1 MRRLP
6 LSSDTLWLVGICAAR
21 LGSASSYL
29 AYAGVLPLLQAEW
42 GMSATAAGSISSA
55 FLFGFAISLVVLSAL
70 ADRVG
75 ARRIFLWATAA
86 TAVTTAFIPLFARS
100 YLSGLLLFTLL
111 ALVNGGTYTP
121 GIMLVAD
128 RFPPERRGN
137 AIGWFLAAASLGYA
151 VSLALT
157 GLLVS
162 VVGWRGAFWALTL
175 GPLMATVVS
184 VLTLRGAREGTVAS
198 GFGSLSLAEGFFKNR
213 AALLIM
219 TGYTFHSW
227 EVLGMWAWTPAFLT
241 AALAL
246 QGRELVGAT
255 GLGASLSAIFH
266 VMGLVATGA
275 GGSLS
280 DRWGR
285 TAVILTMLAISGLC
299 SFTFGWLVTAPL
311 LVLLVV
317 GVIYAFSAI
326 GDSPVFSTGFTEVV
340 DARILG
346 SALAVRSLAGIG
358 AGALATLA
366 FGRVLDLTNP
376 LGSAPR
382 YPVWGWAFSVLGV
395 GALLGWVATAW
406 LRSLPESRRMAAG
419 KR

>member
-1 MRRLP
+1 MPR
-6 LSSDTLWLVGICAAR
+6 SDTLWLAGICVAR
-21 LGSASSYL
+21 LGSSS
-29 AYAGVLPLLQAEW
+29 AFMSYAAVLPLLQAEW
-42 GMSATAAGSISSA
+42 EMSATAAGSISSA
-55 FLFGFAISLVVLSAL
+55 YQFGYAASLVVLSAL
-70 ADRVG
+70 ADRIG
-75 ARRIFLWATAA
+75 ARRIFVWSAGATAL
-86 TAVTTAFIPLFARS
+86 TTALIPLLARS
-100 YLSGLLLFTLL
+100 YSSGIVLFTLV

-121 GIMLVAD
+121 GIMLLAD

-157 GLLVS
+157 GLLVR
-162 VVGWRGAFWALTL
+162 VAGWRGAFWALTL

-184 VLTLRGAREGTVAS
+184 AWTLRGGRERAVAS
-198 GFGSLSLAEGFFKNR
+198 GLGGLSLAEGFFKNR
-213 AALLIM
+213 AALLMM

-246 QGRELVGAT
+246 RGRELVSAT

-266 VMGLVATGA
+266 VMGLVATST
-275 GGSLS
+275 GGWLS

-285 TAVILTMLAISGLC
+285 TAVILAMLTISGLC
-299 SFTFGWLVTAPL
+299 SFSFGWLVAAPL
-311 LVLLVV
+311 FVLLVV
-317 GVIYAFSAI
+317 GIVYAFSAI

-340 DARILG
+340 DTRILG
-346 SALAVRSLAGIG
+346 SALAVRSLAGFG
-358 AGALATLA
+358 AGALASLA
-366 FGRVLDLTNP
+366 FGRILDLTNP
-376 LGSAPR
+376 AGSAPR
-382 YPVWGWAFSVLGV
+382 YPVWGWAFGVLGV

-406 LRSLPESRRMAAG
+406 LRSLPESRRMAGG

>member
-1 MRRLP
+1 MPR
-6 LSSDTLWLVGICAAR
+6 SDTLWLAGICAAR
-21 LGSASSYL
+21 LGSSSPYL

-55 FLFGFAISLVVLSAL
+55 FQLGYAVSLVVLSAL
-70 ADRVG
+70 ADRIG
-75 ARRIFLWATAA
+75 ARRIFVVSAAA
-86 TAVTTAFIPLFARS
+86 TAVTTALIPLLARS
-100 YLSGLLLFTLL
+100 YSSGIVLFTLV

-151 VSLALT
+151 VSLTLT
-157 GLLVS
+157 GLLVK
-162 VVGWRGAFWALTL
+162 VVGWRGAFWVLAI
-175 GPLMATVVS
+175 GPLSATLVS
-184 VLTLRGAREGTVAS
+184 AWTLRGRREGAVAS
-198 GFGSLSLAEGFFKNR
+198 GIGGLSLVEGFFKNR
-213 AALLIM
+213 AALLMM

-227 EVLGMWAWTPAFLT
+227 EVLGMWYWTPAFLT

-246 QGRELVGAT
+246 QGRELVSAT

-266 VMGLVATGA
+266 LMGLVATSA
-275 GGSLS
+275 GGWLS

-285 TAVILTMLAISGLC
+285 TAVILTMLAISGVC
-299 SFTFGWLVTAPL
+299 SFSFGWLVAAPL
-311 LVLLVV
+311 FVLLAV
-317 GVIYAFSAI
+317 GIVYAFSAI

-340 DARILG
+340 DSRILG
-346 SALAVRSLAGIG
+346 SALAVRSLAGFG
-358 AGALATLA
+358 AGALASLA
-366 FGRVLDLTNP
+366 FGTILDLTNP
-376 LGSAPR
+376 AGSAPR
-382 YPVWGWAFSVLGV
+382 YPVWGWAFGVLGL

-406 LRSLPESRRMAAG
+406 LRSLPESRRMAGG